1 MVEWEDGEVTTW
13 SEVTYESG
21 LVIPK
26 DQLEQ
31 IIRKALPES
40 FRKQSIMPTNKEV
53 SINCFYESGL
63 TRPQS
68 DEDTFAG
75 ISVHMIVKRSA

>member
-26 DQLEQ
+26 DQLEGSVDQ
-31 IIRKALPES
+31 LFLRVWIDATSIR
-40 FRKQSIMPTNKEV
+40 
-53 SINCFYESGL
+53 
-63 TRPQS
+63 
-68 DEDTFAG
+68 
-75 ISVHMIVKRSA
+75 